1 MAISPVIHHGAHTQR
16 IKMNKNQML
25 IQLGLVL
32 PVNIK
37 KLDEQAQ
44 IPTYSKSGDA
54 GLDLTATSID
64 ATHEFL
70 EYGTGLAVEIPQGYV
85 GLLFPRSSI
94 SKYDLLQCNSVG
106 VIDSNY
112 RGEIKIRFKRT
123 KDLKS
128 SLFDEKLYNMGD
140 RIGQLIILPYPQIEL
155 VEVQDLSDTNRGQ
168 NGFGSSG
175 N

>member
-1 MAISPVIHHGAHTQR
+1 
-16 IKMNKNQML
+16 ML
-25 IQLGLVL
+25 IQIGSLL
-32 PVNIK
+32 PVNVK
-37 KLDEQAQ
+37 KINELAH
-44 IPTYSKSGDA
+44 IPSYSKTGDA
-54 GLDLTATSID
+54 GLDLTAISIN
-64 ATHEFL
+64 AQTEFI
-70 EYGTGLAVEIPQGYV
+70 EYGTGLAIEIPNGYV

-123 KDLKS
+123 SDLKS
-128 SLFDEKLYNMGD
+128 PLFDEKLYNIGD
-140 RIGQLIILPYPQIEL
+140 RVGQLIILPYPQIEL
-155 VEVQDLSDTNRGQ
+155 VEVQELSDTNRGQ

>member
-1 MAISPVIHHGAHTQR
+1 MTRDQLSISV
-16 IKMNKNQML
+16 
-25 IQLGLVL
+25 GLL
-32 PVNIK
+32 LSVNVK
-37 KLDEQAQ
+37 KLNEEAQ
-44 IPTYSKSGDA
+44 IPSYSKSGDA
-54 GLDLTATSID
+54 GLDLTATSIE
-64 ATHEFL
+64 ATNDFI

-112 RGEIKIRFKRT
+112 RGEIKVRFKRT

-128 SLFDEKLYNMGD
+128 PLFDENLYNIGD
-140 RIGQLIILPYPQIEL
+140 RIGQLLILPYPQIEL
-155 VEVQDLSDTNRGQ
+155 VEVQELSDTNRGS

>member
-1 MAISPVIHHGAHTQR
+1 
-16 IKMNKNQML
+16 MNKNEML
-25 IQLGLVL
+25 VRLGMLL

-37 KLDEQAQ
+37 KLNEEAL

-54 GLDLTATSID
+54 GLDLTATSIS
-64 ATHEFL
+64 ATHEFI
-70 EYGTGLAVEIPQGYV
+70 EYGTGLAIEIPQGYV

-112 RGEIKIRFKRT
+112 RGEIKIRFKKT

-128 SLFDEKLYNMGD
+128 PLFDEKLYNMGD

-155 VEVQDLSDTNRGQ
+155 VEVQELGDTNRGQ

>member
-1 MAISPVIHHGAHTQR
+1 
-16 IKMNKNQML
+16 MNPKQML
-25 IQLGLVL
+25 IQIGSLL
-32 PVNIK
+32 PVNVK
-37 KLDEQAQ
+37 KINELAH
-44 IPTYSKSGDA
+44 IPSYSKTGDA
-54 GLDLTATSID
+54 GLDLTAISIN
-64 ATHEFL
+64 AQTEFI
-70 EYGTGLAVEIPQGYV
+70 EYGTGLAIEIPNGYV

-123 KDLKS
+123 SDLKS
-128 SLFDEKLYNMGD
+128 PLFDEKLYNIGD
-140 RIGQLIILPYPQIEL
+140 RVGQLIILPYPQIEL
-155 VEVQDLSDTNRGQ
+155 VEVQELSDTNRGQ